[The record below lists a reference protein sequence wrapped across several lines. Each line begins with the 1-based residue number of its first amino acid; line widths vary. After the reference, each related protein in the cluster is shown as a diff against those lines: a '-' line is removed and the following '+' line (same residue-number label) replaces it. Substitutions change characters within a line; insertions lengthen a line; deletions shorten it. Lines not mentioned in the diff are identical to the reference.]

1 MSSFKRGSG
10 LDYFLESPLYGNQ
23 QSGRNNAAKRERD
36 IQRMLERN
44 LTELA
49 INRFTYENL
58 PDSIDARFLEICLL
72 FNGLAV
78 WYWDEDFDKL
88 LAVRGS
94 GTGAVNF
101 YDNPI
106 SFTTIGP
113 GNQIVAAGPINGAT
127 YKPKM
132 LSAYIPAADS
142 ESDEKKKKR
151 KAVGMYPNS
160 LRIPDIDIIQIYS
173 SRLAKIDRTLEINT
187 KNARRNKVVTS
198 SPNTQLSMT
207 NISRQQDEG
216 VEVISVTGAARPED
230 LITTLDLGI
239 LPDSYEKLS
248 ILRKG
253 WWNEAMGLL
262 GIDNAN
268 QDKKERLVSAE
279 VGAND
284 GQTDSM
290 RYVALNARRQ
300 ALEYINEIWDQNIT
314 VDFNVEVEAKA
325 DALAAAQGI
334 EPDNGKATGKPENKD
349 VK

>member
-1 MSSFKRGSG
+1 MSISKRGGG
-10 LDYFLESPLYGNQ
+10 LDYFLESPLYGGGGFN
-23 QSGRNNAAKRERD
+23 RNPGAQRERN

-44 LTELA
+44 LSELA

-58 PDSIDARFLEICLL
+58 PDSVDARFLEICLL
-72 FNGLAV
+72 FNGLVV
-78 WYWDEDFDKL
+78 WYWDKDFDKL

-94 GTGAVNF
+94 GMGAVNF

-106 SFTTIGP
+106 SFNVIGP
-113 GNQIVAAGPINGAT
+113 GNAIVNGPITGST
-127 YKPKM
+127 FIPKM
-132 LSAYIPAADS
+132 LSAYVPAADGEAS
-142 ESDEKKKKR
+142 PEKRKK
-151 KAVGMYPNS
+151 KAVGMYPNA
-160 LRIPDIDIIQIYS
+160 LRQPDVDIIMIYS
-173 SRLAKIDRTLEINT
+173 TRIATVDRTLEINT

-198 SPNTQLSMT
+198 SPNTQLSMS
-207 NISRQQDEG
+207 NIARQQDEG
-216 VEVISVTGAARPED
+216 VELIQVTGAANPEN
-230 LITTLDLGI
+230 LVTTLDLGI

-290 RYVALNARRQ
+290 RFVALNARRQ
-300 ALEYINEIWDQNIT
+300 ALDYINDIWGLDIT
-314 VDFNVEVEAKA
+314 VDFNVEVEAQAKA
-325 DALAAAQGI
+325 MAEAVGLGDTNPPAVEKAS
-334 EPDNGKATGKPENKD
+334 GKA

>member
-1 MSSFKRGSG
+1 MSATKRGSG
-10 LDYFLESPLYGNQ
+10 LDYFLESPLYGGGGFN
-23 QSGRNNAAKRERD
+23 RNPGAQRERN

-44 LTELA
+44 LSELA
-49 INRFTYENL
+49 INRFKYENV
-58 PDSIDARFLEICLL
+58 PASVDVRFLEICML
-72 FNGLAV
+72 FNGLIV
-78 WYWDEDFDKL
+78 WYWDEDYDKL
-88 LAVRGS
+88 LAVRGT
-94 GTGAVNF
+94 GVGAVNF

-106 SFTTIGP
+106 SFNTIGP
-113 GNQIVAAGPINGAT
+113 GNQIIAGPISGAT
-127 YKPKM
+127 YKPKI
-132 LSAYIPAADS
+132 LSAYIPAADEDAKS
-142 ESDEKKKKR
+142 ENNRR
-151 KAVGMYPNS
+151 KAVGMYPNA

-173 SRLAKIDRTLEINT
+173 TRLATVDRTLEINT
-187 KNARRNKVVTS
+187 KNARRNKIVTS
-198 SPNTQLSMT
+198 SPNTTLSMS

-216 VEVISVTGAARPED
+216 VETIQVSGAARPED
-230 LITTLDLGI
+230 LITSLDLGI

-300 ALEYINEIWDQNIT
+300 ALDYINDIWDQNIT
-314 VDFNVEVEAKA
+314 VDFNVEVEAQA
-325 DALAAAQGI
+325 QMVAAQAGI
-334 EPDNGKATGKPENKD
+334 KPDEGKQTGKD

>member
-1 MSSFKRGSG
+1 MSATKRGSG
-10 LDYFLESPLYGNQ
+10 LDYFLESPLYGDNQ
-23 QSGRNNAAKRERD
+23 NFNRNPGAQRERN

-44 LTELA
+44 LAELA

-58 PDSIDARFLEICLL
+58 PDSVDQRFLEICLL
-72 FNGLAV
+72 FNGMIV

-88 LAVRGS
+88 LAVRGA

-113 GNQIVAAGPINGAT
+113 GNQIIMGPVSGST
-127 YKPKM
+127 YKPKT
-132 LSAYIPAADS
+132 LSAYIPAADK
-142 ESDEKKKKR
+142 ELVEKKRKR
-151 KAVGMYPNS
+151 KAVGMYPNA
-160 LRIPDIDIIQIYS
+160 LRMPDYDIIMIYS
-173 SRLAKIDRTLEINT
+173 TRLATLDRTLEINT
-187 KNARRNKVVTS
+187 KNARRNKVIS
-198 SPNTQLSMT
+198 SNLNSQLSIS

-216 VEVISVTGAARPED
+216 VEVISVKEGFRPEEV
-230 LITTLDLGI
+230 ITALDLGI

-300 ALEYINEIWDQNIT
+300 ALDYINDIWGQNIT
-314 VDFNVEVEAKA
+314 VDFNVEVEAQA
-325 DALAAAQGI
+325 QAMAAAVGI
-334 EPDNGKATGKPENKD
+334 GDVNPPATEKATNKAA
-349 VK
+349 K